1 MPDTPQTLSDLSFPV
16 FAGSQCNQKPQKSGR
31 GGTQHGVAGEIRG
44 YVLKVAGLRMGLHE
58 EMRCS
63 LAIYSRLGSL
73 RAFIFGLQPHMEYEE
88 GSVQNSRVL
97 V

>member
-1 MPDTPQTLSDLSFPV
+1 MLSETS
-16 FAGSQCNQKPQKSGR
+16 KKR
-31 GGTQHGVAGEIRG
+31 GGGNTQHGVAGKIRG

-63 LAIYSRLGSL
+63 LATYSQFASL

-88 GSVQNSRVL
+88 VSVQNSRVL